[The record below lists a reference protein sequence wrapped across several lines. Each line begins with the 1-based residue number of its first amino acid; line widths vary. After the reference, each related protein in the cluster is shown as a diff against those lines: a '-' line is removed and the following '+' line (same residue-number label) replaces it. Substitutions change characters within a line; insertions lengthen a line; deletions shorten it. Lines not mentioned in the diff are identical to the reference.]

1 MKVLVVDDSRAARM
15 LISSLIRE
23 FDQSIEIE
31 EAPNGQEAVELYRK
45 TLPKITFLDL
55 TMPVM
60 DGFEA
65 LEKIMSINSEATV
78 IILTA
83 DIQKKSVDRCRNLG
97 AYEVIKKLPRKEDIT
112 NILAKIIIG

>member
-1 MKVLVVDDSRAARM
+1 MKILVVDDSRAARM

-31 EAPNGQEAVELYRK
+31 EASNGREAVEIYRK
-45 TLPKITFLDL
+45 TLPDITFLDL

-60 DGFEA
+60 DGYEA
-65 LEKIMSINSEATV
+65 LEKIIGINPEATV

-83 DIQKKSVDRCRNLG
+83 DIQKKSVERCKNLG
-97 AYEVIKKLPRKEDIT
+97 AYEVIRKLPRREDISD
-112 NILAKIIIG
+112 ILAKRINR